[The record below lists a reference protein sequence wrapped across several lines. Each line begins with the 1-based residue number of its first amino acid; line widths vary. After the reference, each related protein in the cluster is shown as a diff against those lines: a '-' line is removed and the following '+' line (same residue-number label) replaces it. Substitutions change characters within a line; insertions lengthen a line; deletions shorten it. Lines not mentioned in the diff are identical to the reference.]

1 MINEEAIKMIHR
13 TEIDEAML
21 DETAFG
27 ITYMFRKG
35 KEIVYHGEADP
46 LYANLVAEGCVTQK
60 ILDWTEEYT
69 LTENGISIVKDAE
82 HEIIVQRLKE
92 MLTK

>member
-1 MINEEAIKMIHR
+1 MIYR
-13 TEIDEAML
+13 TEITEPML

-27 ITYMFRKG
+27 MAYMLKRG

-46 LYANLVAEGCVTQK
+46 LYENLIAEECATQK

-69 LTENGISIVKDAE
+69 LTEKGIRIVKDAE
-82 HEIIVQRLKE
+82 HGIVVQRLKE